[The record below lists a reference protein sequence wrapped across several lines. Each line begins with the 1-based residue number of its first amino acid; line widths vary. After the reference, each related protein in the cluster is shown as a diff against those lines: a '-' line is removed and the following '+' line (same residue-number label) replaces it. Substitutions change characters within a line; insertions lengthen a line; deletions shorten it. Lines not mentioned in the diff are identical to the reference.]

1 MDCLQIQIFG
11 DGELEPNR
19 DAAHMVAIECCKM
32 DFPLLVCQKLA
43 YLDFESRKD
52 AAQVKTLSSLTSLEL
67 FGKVYC
73 ILPQV
78 TLSVDVA

>member
-1 MDCLQIQIFG
+1 MQRLQIQIFG

-32 DFPLLVCQKLA
+32 DFPLLVCQKLS

-52 AAQVKTLSSLTSLEL
+52 AAQVKTLARVRLVILEIDQS
-67 FGKVYC
+67 G
-73 ILPQV
+73 
-78 TLSVDVA
+78 

>member
-1 MDCLQIQIFG
+1 MLHEFELQSRRSSQAEYKDCLQIQIFG

-43 YLDFESRKD
+43 FLDFESRKD
-52 AAQVKTLSSLTSLEL
+52 AAQVKTLSSLQ
-67 FGKVYC
+67 K
-73 ILPQV
+73 P
-78 TLSVDVA
+78 